1 MIFIA
6 SLLTM
11 RRGAPRKSLLFVEPP
26 LECLTITPALDSFA
40 VRQA

>member
-11 RRGAPRKSLLFVEPP
+11 RRSAPRKSLLFVEPP
-26 LECLTITPALDSFA
+26 PGMPDNYTRARFFRC
-40 VRQA
+40 